1 MKTFGYMRK
10 SLLIALSISICIL
23 FSACGSDSIS
33 SEGGNNGNLNDVVS
47 VGDIEYG
54 ATFAIIKGLVNLS
67 ALNIGSGSF
76 EYGAQVSITEDY
88 SHPFSKTTK
97 SLEGNEFEVLINQL
111 PANSKL
117 YYRVFVRIGGNVYY
131 SKSKYFTTKDYN
143 NITSTGG
150 ISNITLSSAVAI
162 CDVNLSSLGN
172 ESYGLGIAYSLS
184 KEMQK
189 DVIKIDSH
197 YNTQNLNDGHIPV
210 NIKGLLPATT
220 YYYCSYTRSGENYK
234 YGEIKSFTTLSNDKY
249 EYLNTL
255 EAIDISGTRAT
266 LKGWSKLES
275 LYERGSVKYYFNYTD
290 KIEFITTS
298 SQLVHLADGQIN
310 NGYIT
315 AMISSLSENTQ
326 YYYRIVAEVDNII
339 IAKGE
344 IQSFTTDLYEAP
356 EGYSLVWHDE
366 FDKGSELN
374 GSDWTH
380 EVQKD
385 HWVNNEL
392 QSYVN
397 HKSPDGKLVTEIKG
411 GKLHINCFKE
421 NGKVYSG
428 RVYAHVNEGWQYG
441 YFEASIKLP
450 KGKGTWPAFWMMPV
464 GNDWNT
470 NPWPMCGE
478 IDIMEE
484 VGVVPNE
491 VSSSVHTQ
499 DYNHTKNTQKT
510 HAMTIADAEGAFHT
524 YALLWTPDEIT
535 TYVDGQEQLHV
546 TKAALGS
553 GHNQWPF
560 HYAFYP
566 IFNLAWGGDW
576 GGMQGVDEGALP
588 ITMEIDYIRIF
599 QK

>member
-1 MKTFGYMRK
+1 MKRDILIIIVLL
-10 SLLIALSISICIL
+10 SLAKVAMAQTINLHLKNGNVIKYK
-23 FSACGSDSIS
+23 S
-33 SEGGNNGNLNDVVS
+33 SEVEYIEFSESSESDEQQPVPAASITVSQTSILSPASGGTYTVYVATTGK
-47 VGDIEYG
+47 EWG
-54 ATFAIIKGLVNLS
+54 AYADKDFIKLDMKNS
-67 ALNIGSGSF
+67 AAQSGTLTVTVPANPNTSARTGTVTVMSGSARQTISVSQ
-76 EYGAQVSITEDY
+76 EAAAQS
-88 SHPFSKTTK
+88 
-97 SLEGNEFEVLINQL
+97 
-111 PANSKL
+111 A
-117 YYRVFVRIGGNVYY
+117 
-131 SKSKYFTTKDYN
+131 YN
-143 NITSTGG
+143 
-150 ISNITLSSAVAI
+150 
-162 CDVNLSSLGN
+162 
-172 ESYGLGIAYSLS
+172 
-184 KEMQK
+184 
-189 DVIKIDSH
+189 
-197 YNTQNLNDGHIPV
+197 
-210 NIKGLLPATT
+210 
-220 YYYCSYTRSGENYK
+220 
-234 YGEIKSFTTLSNDKY
+234 
-249 EYLNTL
+249 
-255 EAIDISGTRAT
+255 
-266 LKGWSKLES
+266 
-275 LYERGSVKYYFNYTD
+275 
-290 KIEFITTS
+290 
-298 SQLVHLADGQIN
+298 
-310 NGYIT
+310 
-315 AMISSLSENTQ
+315 
-326 YYYRIVAEVDNII
+326 
-339 IAKGE
+339 
-344 IQSFTTDLYEAP
+344 AP
-356 EGYSLVWHDE
+356 EGYRLVWQDE

-374 GSDWTH
+374 ASDWTH

-392 QSYVN
+392 QNYVD
-397 HKSPDGKLVTEIKG
+397 HMSPDGKLVTEIKG

-535 TYVDGQEQLHV
+535 TYVDGKMQLHV

-576 GGMQGVDEGALP
+576 GGMQGVDESALP
-588 ITMEIDYIRIF
+588 LTMEIDYIRIF

>member
-1 MKTFGYMRK
+1 MKRFMLYTFLLTLAVVLWGCGGSSDDDSTVVTV
-10 SLLIALSISICIL
+10 SLTASPETVNAPAAAGTYTISVNTTGQEWGAYAEGDF
-23 FSACGSDSIS
+23 FS
-33 SEGGNNGNLNDVVS
+33 
-47 VGDIEYG
+47 Y
-54 ATFAIIKGLVNLS
+54 T
-67 ALNIGSGSF
+67 
-76 EYGAQVSITEDY
+76 
-88 SHPFSKTTK
+88 
-97 SLEGNEFEVLINQL
+97 
-111 PANSKL
+111 
-117 YYRVFVRIGGNVYY
+117 
-131 SKSKYFTTKDYN
+131 
-143 NITSTGG
+143 
-150 ISNITLSSAVAI
+150 
-162 CDVNLSSLGN
+162 
-172 ESYGLGIAYSLS
+172 
-184 KEMQK
+184 
-189 DVIKIDSH
+189 
-197 YNTQNLNDGHIPV
+197 TQNTTSQKGTLTVKIPE
-210 NIKGLLPATT
+210 NPYTN
-220 YYYCSYTRSGENYK
+220 TRSGSIILMSGAARK
-234 YGEIKSFTTLSNDKY
+234 T
-249 EYLNTL
+249 
-255 EAIDISGTRAT
+255 IS
-266 LKGWSKLES
+266 
-275 LYERGSVKYYFNYTD
+275 
-290 KIEFITTS
+290 ITQAAAEQS
-298 SQLVHLADGQIN
+298 AYNAPAGYQLVWN
-310 NGYIT
+310 
-315 AMISSLSENTQ
+315 
-326 YYYRIVAEVDNII
+326 
-339 IAKGE
+339 
-344 IQSFTTDLYEAP
+344 
-356 EGYSLVWHDE
+356 DE
-366 FDKGSELN
+366 FDSGSELN
-374 GSDWTH
+374 SKDWTH

-392 QSYVN
+392 QNYVN

-411 GKLHINCFKE
+411 DKLRINCFKE

-535 TYVDGQEQLHV
+535 TYVDGKEQLHV